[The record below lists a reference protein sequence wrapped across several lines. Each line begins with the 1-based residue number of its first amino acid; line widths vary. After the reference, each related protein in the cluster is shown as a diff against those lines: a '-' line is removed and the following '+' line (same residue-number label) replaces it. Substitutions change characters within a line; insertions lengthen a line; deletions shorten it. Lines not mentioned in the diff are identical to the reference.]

1 MSVRTRLSNGLTPPP
16 RPLRRSLTFDN
27 GTEFALHYKLSC
39 KLSIG
44 TFFCDP
50 HAPWQKGGMENAI
63 GRMRRTLPR
72 KSDLASI
79 TQDQLDRFVAA
90 YNDTPRKCRA
100 FPTPNEV
107 FSDIINRFALQT

>member
-1 MSVRTRLSNGLTPPP
+1 
-16 RPLRRSLTFDN
+16 
-27 GTEFALHYKLSC
+27 
-39 KLSIG
+39 
-44 TFFCDP
+44 
-50 HAPWQKGGMENAI
+50 MENAI

-90 YNDTPRKCRA
+90 YNDTPRKCLA
-100 FPTPNEV
+100 LPTPNEV